1 MGPIRLLLTDVI
13 MPGMSGPELS
23 KCLKEARQDI
33 DVLYMSGYTDD
44 KVTNIAELDGNL
56 SLIQKP
62 FYMSEL
68 VQKMHDILDRRSDH
82 SNRLV
87 AP

>member
-1 MGPIRLLLTDVI
+1 
-13 MPGMSGPELS
+13 MPEMSGPELA

-44 KVTNIAELDGNL
+44 KVANIAELDGKL
-56 SLIQKP
+56 ALIQKP

-68 VQKMHDILDRRSDH
+68 VQKMHDILGRRSDH
-82 SNRLV
+82 SSRLV